1 MREQIGLIYD
11 HLYLLDIDKVFKG
24 QKYVIRVFSLQ
35 ATEAAENE
43 TAISNVKK
51 IHDT

>member
-24 QKYVIRVFSLQ
+24 QKYVIRVFP
-35 ATEAAENE
+35 TYEKEAAESKE
-43 TAISNVKK
+43 SGAAISKV
-51 IHDT
+51 